1 MQELTL
7 ETAVSILMFQD
18 GILRFIFALSG
29 CVAFGFK
36 FKPVAWLTGCAHRI
50 AAGPTGAAAPVEK
63 LRRLQQDHCDYL
75 LTGQLFTTT

>member
-36 FKPVAWLTGCAHRI
+36 FKPVAWLTGCTHRI
-50 AAGPTGAAAPVEK
+50 AAGPY
-63 LRRLQQDHCDYL
+63 RRRCASGKIATASARSL
-75 LTGQLFTTT
+75 